1 MFLVSSS
8 YYYSAK
14 ILYKDFINEKKNG
27 KLSDMTIVKLRSTFN
42 LTVTQIRQLEKNNSN
57 NKKPFNELMN
67 KLISDDV
74 SYKDAYNAFRE
85 LINSEGK
92 NSFKT
97 VYCLIGQFIVSK
109 EIIVYIIILFYCFI
123 LFYFKIELYIK

>member
-1 MFLVSSS
+1 
-8 YYYSAK
+8 
-14 ILYKDFINEKKNG
+14 
-27 KLSDMTIVKLRSTFN
+27 MTIVKLRSTFN

-74 SYKDAYNAFRE
+74 SYKDAYSAFRE